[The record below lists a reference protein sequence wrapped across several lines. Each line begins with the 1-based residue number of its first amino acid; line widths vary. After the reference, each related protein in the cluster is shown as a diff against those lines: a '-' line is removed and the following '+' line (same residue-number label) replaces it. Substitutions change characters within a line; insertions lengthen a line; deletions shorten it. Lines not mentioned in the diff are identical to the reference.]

1 MPRLKQPKPA
11 SHVADAQALI
21 DAVKLVRSDVF
32 NAQDAAEANALLAL
46 AAVVDA
52 NPSNIGALRELRIT
66 LDGFRKD
73 AIRTDPREDLEFAQL
88 VATLSGPPPGTWDA
102 VHNAVIAAGGSDD
115 AAFAAASAACGNPNA
130 IKWPGMIDGVPQGP
144 LPTDAQIEALEA
156 RRQAVLN
163 RRRLPRPS
171 N

>member
-21 DAVKLVRSDVF
+21 DAVIVIRGDGS

-52 NPSNIGALRELRIT
+52 NPANIGALRELRIT

-73 AIRTDPREDLEFAQL
+73 AVRRDPQEDLELAEL
-88 VATLSGPPPGTWDA
+88 VANLSGPPPDA
-102 VHNAVIAAGGSDD
+102 WQRAYDAAVAAGVPPD
-115 AAFAAASAACGNPNA
+115 AAGKVASAATDNNYDPNPPQTPEEWHA
-130 IKWPGMIDGVPQGP
+130 RKREID
-144 LPTDAQIEALEA
+144 EAHA
-156 RRQAVLN
+156 RWRATGRYQRKA
-163 RRRLPRPS
+163 
-171 N
+171 

>member
-46 AAVVDA
+46 AAVVDG

-73 AIRTDPREDLEFAQL
+73 AVRTDPREDLEFAEL
-88 VATLSGPPPGTWDA
+88 VANLSGPPHDA
-102 VHNAVIAAGGSDD
+102 WQRAFDAAVAAGVSPEV
-115 AAFAAASAACGNPNA
+115 AREVASAATDKNYDPHPPQTPEEWH
-130 IKWPGMIDGVPQGP
+130 IRKREID
-144 LPTDAQIEALEA
+144 EAHDRWRATGHYERKA
-156 RRQAVLN
+156 N
-163 RRRLPRPS
+163 
-171 N
+171 

>member
-73 AIRTDPREDLEFAQL
+73 AVRTDPREDLEFAQL
-88 VATLSGPPPGTWDA
+88 VATLRGPPPGVYEA
-102 VHNAVIAAGGSDD
+102 VYKAVVDAGGSEE
-115 AAFAAASAACGNPNA
+115 AAFAAANTAIGNPDA

-144 LPTDAQIEALEA
+144 LPTTAQLEALEA

-163 RRRLPRPS
+163 RR
-171 N
+171 